1 MCDMYGTL
9 SNDKTMLR
17 MNKYYASDSYFN
29 FREIAKIEQAQAGH
43 VRSGRGL
50 HAEQKVKVSKM

>member
-50 HAEQKVKVSKM
+50 HA